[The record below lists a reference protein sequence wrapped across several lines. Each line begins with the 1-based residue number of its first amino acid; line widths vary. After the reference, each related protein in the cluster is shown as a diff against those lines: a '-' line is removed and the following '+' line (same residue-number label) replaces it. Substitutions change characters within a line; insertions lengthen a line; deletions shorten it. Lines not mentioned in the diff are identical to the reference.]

1 VHGRKEEALAF
12 LEPLGELIGACGV
25 GSLPEIA
32 DGAAPFTP
40 RGCIAQAW
48 SVGETL
54 RAWHALAVARPLTA
68 KAARTPARAKSR
80 ARTVARPRTAV
91 RTR

>member
-1 VHGRKEEALAF
+1 
-12 LEPLGELIGACGV
+12 V
-25 GSLPEIA
+25 GSLPEVA
-32 DGAAPFTP
+32 DGAAPFAP

-54 RAWHALAVARPLTA
+54 RAWHTLAVARPLTA

-80 ARTVARPRTAV
+80 ARTTALPRKTVRAR
-91 RTR
+91 